1 MVNDE
6 SRVARRP
13 LPVRLWTYR
22 MSLLFVVL
30 LVSAGCGKGP
40 GKGPGASEEAEEATP
55 IVPAVTIE
63 EVTAEVTE
71 GAKVEFTVTATSAP
85 ATDLV
90 VNVRWSDPGE
100 VLAATPPQ
108 KVTIR
113 AGKTTAVLSED
124 TDDDQTDGDP
134 STVTV
139 TVNAGAGYSVGDPG
153 SARVT
158 VSDGGTPI
166 VPAVTIE
173 EVTAEVT
180 EGAKVEFTVTATSAP
195 ATDLVVNV
203 RWLDPGE
210 VLAATPPQTVTI
222 RAGDTT
228 AALAAATVDDSTD
241 EADSTVTATVNARAG
256 YSVGDPGSARVTV
269 TDNDGIGTGTV
280 PPPQRPPPQRPPP
293 QQPPPQPPSQLTV
306 RLASVTPSPVTEGD
320 SLHIQVE
327 LSRAPDT
334 RQNGGIYVIDS
345 VRGRLTSRSFSI
357 GTSETVE
364 EFSGIRVPNTPDVE
378 TDRTVTVHIAP
389 AFVQDNDYVL
399 GTPSVLT
406 VSVTDTDS

>member
-55 IVPAVTIE
+55 TAPTVTIE

-71 GAKVEFTVTATSAP
+71 GADVEFTVTATSAP

-108 KVTIR
+108 RVTIR
-113 AGKTTAVLSED
+113 AGKTTAVLSEATVD
-124 TDDDQTDGDP
+124 DSTDEAD
-134 STVTV
+134 SRVTV

-180 EGAKVEFTVTATSAP
+180 EGADVEFTVTATSAP

-203 RWLDPGE
+203 RWSDPGE

-228 AALAAATVDDSTD
+228 AALAATTVDDSTD
-241 EADSTVTATVNARAG
+241 EDDSRVTVTVNADAG
-256 YSVGDPGSARVTV
+256 YSVGEPGSARVTV
-269 TDNDGIGTGTV
+269 TDDDGTGTV

-293 QQPPPQPPSQLTV
+293 QRPPPQPPSQLTV

-320 SLHIQVE
+320 SLQVQVE

-334 RQNGGIYVIDS
+334 KQNGGIYVIDS
-345 VRGRLTSRSFSI
+345 VTGRLTKSSFSI
-357 GTSETVE
+357 GSETVE
-364 EFSGIRVPNTPDVE
+364 EFSGITVPNTSDVE
-378 TDRTVTVHIAP
+378 TDRTVTVHIDS